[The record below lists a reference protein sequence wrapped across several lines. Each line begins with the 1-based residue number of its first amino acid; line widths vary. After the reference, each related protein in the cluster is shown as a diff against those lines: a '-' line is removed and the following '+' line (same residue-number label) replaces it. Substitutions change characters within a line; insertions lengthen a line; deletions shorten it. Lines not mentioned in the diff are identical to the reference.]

1 MTIDRLKHSYAV
13 ALKMQEIGKNL
24 KLTEEQ
30 IKELFIL
37 GFNHDIGYHF
47 VKVYYHGEVDI
58 NYSSLYLDILNL
70 ADMQIDKSG
79 NDVGFD
85 KRLLDIESRYGN
97 ESTVYKKCNALVK
110 TLKSFPRNFSMV
122 FAFAGDSTITK
133 FFAISFLFKNAK
145 VYEIFN
151 TKV

>member
-1 MTIDRLKHSYAV
+1 MTIDRIKHSYAV
-13 ALKMQEIGKNL
+13 ALKMQEIGKYLN
-24 KLTEEQ
+24 LTEDQ

-47 VKVYYHGEVDI
+47 IKDNESHSKIGGEVLKRSNYKYWEEVYYHGEIDI

-79 NDVGFD
+79 NDVGFE

-97 ESTVYKKCNALVK
+97 ESIVYKKCNTLVK
-110 TLKSFPRNFSMV
+110 TLKSKYN
-122 FAFAGDSTITK
+122 
-133 FFAISFLFKNAK
+133 
-145 VYEIFN
+145 Y
-151 TKV
+151 